1 MPFERKT
8 FQEITDDIL
17 AQLTKGVVNEQQDFE
32 ADRLLYP
39 LKNPNVAE
47 IVKVSGTVAT
57 KPYVFLEGSD
67 FRLSGD
73 GVEWLEGGAHPD
85 EHAPFFVNYTLDA
98 PRTITDINPG
108 SVTRT
113 IVESIAREMEFL
125 YLQMEQVYNLAYLD
139 TAEGKALDRVVALL
153 GIKRKGPGYATG
165 EVIFGRK
172 KEPEV
177 VEVSDESHTYIT
189 GKQIELAHPYL
200 REITVVNGQSGENP
214 VVFAENTDFI
224 REGNRLVW
232 LEGGTLPD
240 ESSTILVN
248 YGAYK
253 KIVIPSGTQVS
264 TNIPQPADR
273 RVFVTLEDAELL
285 PNADGVWEANVPAR
299 AVTPGRRSNVH
310 SRTLVLMP
318 RPPRGMEYVF
328 NPTDILNGTD
338 AENDEDL
345 RAKARKALHLAG
357 KATTDSL
364 QAAVE
369 GVDGVIEVKVVDQV
383 DGVPGL
389 AQLIAY
395 GGDEE
400 EIRAAIDNTRA
411 AGIRVDFS
419 RPKEVPVDIDLTLR
433 LEEGGDAGKA
443 SAGVRDAVSA
453 YITASGLGEEVII
466 NRIVRA
472 ALSVTGVLDVT
483 GVAVNQK
490 SVNLPLGTDGKS
502 VVRDLSIRI
511 GQDDSS
517 SIQSGQRGV

>member
-1 MPFERKT
+1 VPFEKKT
-8 FQEITDDIL
+8 FQEITDDML
-17 AQLTKGVVNEQQDFE
+17 ARLTKGVLNEQQDYE
-32 ADRLLYP
+32 ADRSLYP

-57 KPYVFLEGSD
+57 KPHLFLEGSD

-73 GVEWLEGGAHPD
+73 GVEWLAGGAHPD
-85 EHAPFFVNYTLDA
+85 DHTAFFVNYALDA
-98 PRTITDINPG
+98 PRTVTDINPG

-113 IVESIAREMEFL
+113 IVESVAREMEFL

-139 TAEGKALDRVVALL
+139 TAEGKALDQVVALL

-165 EVIFGRK
+165 EVTFGRK
-172 KEPEV
+172 QEPEAI
-177 VEVSDESHTYIT
+177 EVSEESHTYIS
-189 GKQIELAHPYL
+189 GKRMDLAHPQV
-200 REITVVNGQSGENP
+200 REITAVSGQSGKNP
-214 VVFAENTDFI
+214 VVFAEHADFV

-232 LEGGTLPD
+232 LEDGRRPD
-240 ESSTILVN
+240 ENSTVFVD
-248 YGAYK
+248 YGAYE
-253 KIVIPSGTQVS
+253 KIVVPPGTEVS
-264 TNIPQPADR
+264 TNIPHPPDR

-285 PNADGVWEANVPAR
+285 PNGNGSWEAIVPVR
-299 AVTPGRRSNVH
+299 AVTPGRRSNVY
-310 SRTLVLMP
+310 SRSLILMA
-318 RPPRGMEYVF
+318 RPLPGVEYVF

-338 AENDEDL
+338 AEDDEDL

-364 QAAVE
+364 RAAVE
-369 GVDGVIEVKVVDQV
+369 GVDGVIEVKVVDRV

-389 AQLIAY
+389 ARIIAY
-395 GGDEE
+395 GGDEG
-400 EIRAAIDNTRA
+400 EIRAAIDETRA
-411 AGIRVDFS
+411 AGIRVEFS

-433 LEEGGDAGKA
+433 LEEGGDAGRA

-453 YITASGLGEEVII
+453 YITASGLGEEIII

-472 ALSVTGVLDVT
+472 ALSVTGVIDVT

-502 VVRDLSIRI
+502 VVRDLSVLIE
-511 GQDDSS
+511 QDAESS
-517 SIQSGQRGV
+517 VQSVQRGV